1 MRNPRILLAL
11 TLVVGGAV
19 ASYPARAGG
28 TAGCQLAS
36 LSAPDVAP
44 DVGLVSVTETRPDG
58 PRGKIKFSVNV
69 DGQDVVI
76 QNGADITYIGG
87 SSRKLLEGGGSST
100 SITPAVAVTGETA
113 VYRATPLRDGK
124 VLVKIRYETV
134 KLERFDTTKVGDDAI
149 QAPVKDRRRYENVII
164 LTRGQT
170 VSFEAPVAGGEPATF
185 VVSRPA

>member
-1 MRNPRILLAL
+1 MRNLQILLAL
-11 TLVVGGAV
+11 TLVLGGAV
-19 ASYPARAGG
+19 ASYSARAGG
-28 TAGCQLAS
+28 AGCQLAS

-87 SSRKLLEGGGSST
+87 SSRKLLGGGGSST

-134 KLERFDTTKVGDDAI
+134 KLERIDTTKVGDDAI
-149 QAPVKDRRRYENVII
+149 QAPVTDRRRYENVII
-164 LTRGQT
+164 LTLGQT